1 MSIFVDF
8 SRRDMKKILNQ
19 EFGGE
24 RPLYCEHDLYL
35 EGVTIHL
42 GESSLKETSNIEAYK
57 CRFEGKYV
65 FWCCDGFKVRD
76 CYFAESARSSLWHS
90 HGLEMTDCVVDAPK
104 MFREMSGIK
113 IRGVELNCAQ
123 ETFWSC
129 SDIDIDGVCAKK
141 ADYIFMYCSDIKV
154 NNLRLEGNYSFQHAK
169 NVEIRNSDL
178 QSKDSLW
185 ETENVTVYDSFI
197 NGEYLGWHSK
207 NLRLVR
213 CRIGGTQP
221 LCYADGLVLED
232 CTFEPDADLALEY
245 SDVHATIKGSV
256 PSIKNPRTGSISV
269 EACPEIIIDGN
280 IKAPADCSIVVG
292 GQKVR

>member
-1 MSIFVDF
+1 MEII
-8 SRRDMKKILNQ
+8 RHQ

-24 RPLYCEHDLYL
+24 RPLYNRHGLRL
-35 EGVTIHL
+35 EDVTVHP
-42 GESSLKETSNIEAYK
+42 GESSVKEGSDIEAYR

-65 FWCCDGFKVRD
+65 FWCCENVFAAD
-76 CYFAESARSSLWHS
+76 CRFVESARSSIWHS
-90 HGLEMTDCVVDAPK
+90 RGITLQDCLQEAPK
-104 MFREMSGIK
+104 FFRESAD
-113 IRGVELNCAQ
+113 IRLRRVVMPHAH

-129 SDIDIDGVCAKK
+129 DGIDIEDVEAHE
-141 ADYIFMYCSDIKV
+141 ADYIFMHCSNV
-154 NNLRLEGNYSFQHAK
+154 RVRGLRLFGNYAFQHAR
-169 NVEIRNSDL
+169 NVEIRDSDL

-197 NGEYLGWHSK
+197 NGEYLGWHSR

-245 SDVHATIKGSV
+245 SDVRATIKGPV
-256 PSIKNPRTGSISV
+256 VSIKNPRTGFIRMD
-269 EACPEIIIDGN
+269 ACGEVILDGN
-280 IKAPADCSIVVG
+280 IKAPADCEITIS
-292 GQKVR
+292 

>member
-1 MSIFVDF
+1 MEII
-8 SRRDMKKILNQ
+8 RNQ

-24 RPLYCEHDLYL
+24 RPLYNRHGLCL
-35 EGVTIHL
+35 EGVVVHP
-42 GESSLKETSNIEAYK
+42 GESSIKEGSDIEAHR

-65 FWCCDGFKVRD
+65 FWCCERILAAD
-76 CYFAESARSSLWHS
+76 CHFLESARSSLWHS
-90 HGLEMTDCVVDAPK
+90 RGMELRDCLQEAPK
-104 MFREMSGIK
+104 MFRESADIK
-113 IRGVELNCAQ
+113 LRRVVMPHAQ

-129 SDIDIDGVCAKK
+129 DGIDIEDVEAHE
-141 ADYIFMYCSDIKV
+141 ADYIFMHCSNVRVK
-154 NNLRLEGNYSFQHAK
+154 NFRLFGNYAFQHAR
-169 NVEIRNSDL
+169 NVEIRDSDL

-197 NGEYLGWHSK
+197 NGEYLGWHSR

-245 SDVHATIKGSV
+245 SDVQATVRGHV
-256 PSIKNPRTGSISV
+256 VSIKNPRSGFIKADSCGELIL
-269 EACPEIIIDGN
+269 DGN
-280 IKAPADCSIVVG
+280 IKKPADCEITIG
-292 GQKVR
+292 GKRV